1 MTTISP
7 SANEIFERNCSEG
20 SERKRETLVDTSD
33 EMEEI
38 REILYEMCRTEFTSG
53 VCARYLENTYSKRY
67 SSVSLGPS
75 LPSNWLQQIEHS
87 EEFKLLR
94 RGHLILVLRYA
105 PHNTYFATISTL
117 RASLTQFFLAE
128 KVVYLKRF
136 CKTVCCHEIICV
148 ARPSA
153 LKRFV
158 HPPTRSS
165 GVHRRHR
172 NRDTASIQSEHHFFT
187 CEIHGRLDPSL
198 QGDIYSVFERF
209 FVILFQLYKASVGAF
224 GTPVVCTFG
233 WASDDFSKFSISPHE
248 FHDILHG
255 VWNVKVAMKKH
266 FSDGSIDEAS
276 AEMIPQPQNLYAV
289 KEKDFW
295 YRVEVQ
301 NIVGTDFA
309 MVYFIDRGTIARVE
323 QKEILPLNSKFTDA
337 TKYPAFY
344 LPAMLSM
351 SAKLGSKFVD
361 ACRRAIANSEGA
373 KCEVQFV
380 RFDDAPRRFLVE
392 LNEESLVVDDNG
404 NRPDSVASKLSDS
417 DKINDR
423 KNSNGSLSSAPSRP
437 SSANGYPIPKFEPLV
452 AKEMTTGKPFPVYIL
467 HVTDPDNISVR
478 PCSLDPIPEYMYK
491 SLSRDWEALS
501 PISESEVVIGGV
513 YIAKVD
519 SRYERVRVTRQKSVD
534 SWTVF
539 TIDVGSYETVHAS
552 DLKALTTAGSFMK
565 VMMIKCRLD
574 GIMPNS
580 PDEKWPESTQA
591 VLLDLMK
598 TAKTVQLSPVS
609 EWTKWRHED
618 AVIPIMQTGC
628 RVEVD
633 GVDVAKLLIKSG
645 LALQR

>member
-94 RGHLILVLRYA
+94 RGHLILVYTRQREA
-105 PHNTYFATISTL
+105 PESIDVTEIVTPLQSNLNITSSHAKSTV
-117 RASLTQFFLAE
+117 ASTQA
-128 KVVYLKRF
+128 
-136 CKTVCCHEIICV
+136 CK
-148 ARPSA
+148 
-153 LKRFV
+153 
-158 HPPTRSS
+158 
-165 GVHRRHR
+165 
-172 NRDTASIQSEHHFFT
+172 
-187 CEIHGRLDPSL
+187 
-198 QGDIYSVFERF
+198 
-209 FVILFQLYKASVGAF
+209 LYKASVGAF